1 MTNNTIDL
9 SAKILDE
16 CRARIQANMARH
28 YRTSRGERWI
38 NASGRSSEAFKVE
51 TEAGDFGLSASVRL
65 VYRGDDVAPL
75 DSIQYGTTE
84 VPTLAEAGRWREE
97 KIRSGAKN
105 VPSAKAIV
113 EGIRRRGGTERHFE
127 PQEWVIG
134 PELEAAVDALR
145 DQISEPFIQD
155 VRNFIFGP

>member
-1 MTNNTIDL
+1 MKTEDT
-9 SAKILDE
+9 AVKILDE

-51 TEAGDFGLSASVRL
+51 DEAGDFGLSASVRL
-65 VYRGDDVAPL
+65 VYRGDDVAPF

>member
-1 MTNNTIDL
+1 M
-9 SAKILDE
+9 
-16 CRARIQANMARH
+16 
-28 YRTSRGERWI
+28 
-38 NASGRSSEAFKVE
+38 
-51 TEAGDFGLSASVRL
+51 
-65 VYRGDDVAPL
+65 
-75 DSIQYGTTE
+75 
-84 VPTLAEAGRWREE
+84 PTLAEAGRWREE